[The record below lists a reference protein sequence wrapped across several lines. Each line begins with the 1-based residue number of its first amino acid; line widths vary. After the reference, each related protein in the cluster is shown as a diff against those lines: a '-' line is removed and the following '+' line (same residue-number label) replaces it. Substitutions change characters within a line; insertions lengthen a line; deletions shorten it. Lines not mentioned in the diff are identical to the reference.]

1 MDFSNVVNRVNV
13 VQDLLRE
20 IQIIAEVIS
29 KEPTMGAIN
38 DWASLQRFKEKLLSL
53 QDFIFTEN
61 YFSTALEEMKAS
73 AEDERLIAPLE
84 KNFRVF
90 LEEILL
96 MRLNIFVEVATSWTF
111 ESYQARNFKYNM
123 REKIKALRAWY
134 KEHYDL

>member
-13 VQDLLRE
+13 VQDLLQE
-20 IQIIAEVIS
+20 IQIIAEVTS
-29 KEPTMGAIN
+29 KEPSTGAIN

-84 KNFRVF
+84 KSFRVF

-96 MRLNIFVEVATSWTF
+96 MRLNILIEVASSWTF
-111 ESYQARNFKYNM
+111 ESYQARNFKYNL
-123 REKIKALRAWY
+123 REQIKAMRAWY